1 MEHKHDIIWYE
12 TLDSTNS
19 EAARRADSLD
29 NLSVI
34 AARCQTAGRG
44 QKGNRWISDAD
55 LNLTF
60 SIFLRF
66 DTTAAGSGKD
76 FPQIKATDQFMISE
90 TATLA
95 QCRLLEAY
103 GIDARIKWPNDI
115 YVGNRKISGMLVE
128 NTLEG
133 KWLKTSIVGIG
144 LNVNQV
150 TFPADLPNPVSMRR
164 CSGKKYDTDA
174 LLVRFMD
181 FFAENGHYTILRIF
195 LGSQQ
200 VVPFGE
206 AAFGQA
212 VASGIVEIFLSNMV
226 LALKLAMPIL
236 AAELLGEVGMGIL
249 MKAIPQINA
258 FVINIELKV
267 IIGLG
272 LLFFFLTPIN
282 EFLLSIEQEMLQ
294 ELERMLQHLA
304 AGA

>member
-164 CSGKKYDTDA
+164 CSGKKYDADA

-181 FFAENGHYTILRIF
+181 FFAEEISRLRD
-195 LGSQQ
+195 LGGMETLRQEYESLLYRS
-200 VVPFGE
+200 GE
-206 AAFGQA
+206 TALFADLSGRPAYLPADPVAGCGQDDSPYP
-212 VASGIVEIFLSNMV
+212 VFKGRITGVTEN
-226 LALKLAMPIL
+226 
-236 AAELLGEVGMGIL
+236 
-249 MKAIPQINA
+249 
-258 FVINIELKV
+258 
-267 IIGLG
+267 G
-272 LLFFFLTPIN
+272 LLLV
-282 EFLLSIEQEMLQ
+282 
-294 ELERMLQHLA
+294 ELESGEMKQFGFKEIAYIIR
-304 AGA
+304 